1 MELFQKLFTR
11 RVAVRLVGV
20 TVVNLDLDRRQN
32 ELFDHNANRRWYL
45 NRGVDK
51 CAASVSAGNSL
62 LLMAKPAVAR
72 ALRQQAGRAGAVDAM
87 FIAIAVD

>member
-45 NRGVDK
+45 NRGVGQ
-51 CAASVSAGNSL
+51 CAQAFSAGIRSF
-62 LLMAKPAVAR
+62 MAKACSCG